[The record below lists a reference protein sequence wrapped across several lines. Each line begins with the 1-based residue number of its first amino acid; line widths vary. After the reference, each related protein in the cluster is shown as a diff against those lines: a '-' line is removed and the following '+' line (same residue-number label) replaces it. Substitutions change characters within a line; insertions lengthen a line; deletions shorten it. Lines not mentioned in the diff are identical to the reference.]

1 MAMARRATD
10 QRKTTAA
17 RTIRKCIA
25 MTGCG
30 LDGTMNR

>member
-1 MAMARRATD
+1 MAMESRATD

-25 MTGCG
+25 IAGCG
-30 LDGTMNR
+30 LNGTMNR